1 MLKWTQSYWG
11 IENGLNYRRDTTLQ
25 EDATRMSGKNQPEVM
40 ATINNF
46 IVGLT
51 SKLDFTNLA
60 SAQRVFDA
68 KINMALLD
76 YL

>member
-11 IENGLNYRRDTTLQ
+11 IENGLHYRRDTTLQ

-51 SKLDFTNLA
+51 SKLGFNNLA
-60 SAQRVFDA
+60 SAQRFFDA